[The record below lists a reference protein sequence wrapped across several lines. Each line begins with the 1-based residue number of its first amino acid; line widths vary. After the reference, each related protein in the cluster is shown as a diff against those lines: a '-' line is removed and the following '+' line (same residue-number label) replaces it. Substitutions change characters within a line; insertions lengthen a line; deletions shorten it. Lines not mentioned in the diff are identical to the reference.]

1 MSPRPDQVHEHH
13 HVAAGFVGEEM
24 KAEVAVQQQHGQR
37 RREDREGG
45 DDQQVGGERRP
56 AEHRHAHIGHAG
68 CVHLQH
74 RGDEVDAGQQG
85 PDAGDLQRPEIIVD
99 ADAGRV
105 GELGQR
111 RIRQPAGA
119 RELAHD
125 QRDVDEQRAGG
136 GEPEADRVER
146 RKRHVA
152 NAELQRHDEIHQPDH
167 ERHGDEE
174 DHQRAVRREDLVVML
189 GRQIAVGLERQRLL
203 RRAS

>member
-13 HVAAGFVGEEM
+13 HVAAGFVGEEV
-24 KAEVAVQQQHGQR
+24 KAEVAVQQQHRQR
-37 RREDREGG
+37 RRQDREGG

-68 CVHLQH
+68 CVDLQD
-74 RGDEVDAGQQG
+74 RRDEVDAGQQG
-85 PDAGDLQRPEIIVD
+85 PDAGDLQRPKIVVD

-111 RIRQPAGA
+111 RIRQPSGA

-125 QRDVDEQRAGG
+125 QRNIDEQRAGG

-146 RKRHVA
+146 RERHVA
-152 NAELQRHDEIHQPDH
+152 DAELQRHDEVHQPDH
-167 ERHGDEE
+167 EGHRDEE
-174 DHQRAVRREDLVVML
+174 DHQRAVGREDLVVVL
-189 GRQIAVGLERQRLL
+189 GRQIALGAGTPAPAAT
-203 RRAS
+203 AS